1 MRTRTFSDSIVS
13 EATRYDLILATLPL
27 PLFLGLLVGTL
38 TELPVS
44 PLVGASGLV
53 SVAVLGY
60 GLFVAAPRSPTESD
74 IGTAL
79 DALETPLDAVDA
91 SLDAVDGARRDDT
104 AGNRRRRGI

>member
-13 EATRYDLILATLPL
+13 EATRYDLILAALPL

-38 TELPVS
+38 TDLPVS

-53 SVAVLGY
+53 SVAVLAY
-60 GLFVAAPRSPTESD
+60 GLFVAAPRSPTESN

-79 DALETPLDAVDA
+79 DASFEAVDA
-91 SLDAVDGARRDDT
+91 SLDAVDGVRRDDT
-104 AGNRRRRGI
+104 GGHRRRRGV